1 MFIYFSKIREEKLLV
16 AMDRVDHGRS
26 LPVPVLLGL
35 GHPVPELH
43 RGLEADAD
51 GGGGDHRDPVP
62 GHHRVQPLPR
72 HGRASSTRHR

>member
-16 AMDRVDHGRS
+16 AMDRADYGGS
-26 LPVPVLLGL
+26 LPVPVLLGPR
-35 GHPVPELH
+35 HPVPELH